1 MHCTA
6 QLLAPLAAVFRIHL
20 FRIARAG
27 DDFLD
32 GAEGVAVGGQKPQI
46 VTAGDAAPVVDPVI
60 AWFCRFSPRV
70 AESHG

>member
-1 MHCTA
+1 MRRTA
-6 QLLAPLAAVFRIHL
+6 QRLASLAAVFRIHP
-20 FRIARAG
+20 FGIACAG

-32 GAEGVAVGGQKPQI
+32 GAEDVAVGGQKPQI

-60 AWFCRFSPRV
+60 AWFSPRV